1 MEVIRNLRECFSKQN
16 SLQRI
21 TDWICKESVYGD
33 TWIQQKSLWFCFKD
47 GLWNRYSRCLRVP
60 EGLARITK
68 FSKNYINDDISDYET
83 N

>member
-33 TWIQQKSLWFCFKD
+33 I
-47 GLWNRYSRCLRVP
+47 GYSRKVY
-60 EGLARITK
+60 G
-68 FSKNYINDDISDYET
+68 FVSKMDYGT
-83 N
+83 GIPVA